1 MLWNNVQNYGG
12 VRVTQCN
19 LLDKYQR
26 VGETCCLRVQGG
38 TLHAVTPKNTVI
50 LPHNIVGT

>member
-1 MLWNNVQNYGG
+1 MLWNKVQNYGG
-12 VRVTQCN
+12 VRVTPCN
-19 LLDKYQR
+19 LVDKYQR